1 MINFEYRLRIMMAR
15 ASDSLVTQVKPISS
29 PPRPRHDSA
38 ILIERAFGKNA
49 TTRTLETVSK
59 CAAA

>member
-1 MINFEYRLRIMMAR
+1 
-15 ASDSLVTQVKPISS
+15 
-29 PPRPRHDSA
+29 
-38 ILIERAFGKNA
+38 LIERAFGKNA